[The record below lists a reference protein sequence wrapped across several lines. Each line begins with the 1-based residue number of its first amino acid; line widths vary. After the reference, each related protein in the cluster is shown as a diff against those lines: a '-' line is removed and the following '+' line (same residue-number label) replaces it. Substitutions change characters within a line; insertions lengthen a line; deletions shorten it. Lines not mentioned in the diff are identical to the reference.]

1 MIQKELIEFIFESA
15 SIERWN
21 DHIRPSR
28 GFSELDKQA
37 HKMVYAYVFSKL
49 AIERGEDIDLL
60 KVAEGGIFEF
70 LHRLVLTDIKPPIF
84 HKLMDEKGSQINGW
98 VISSLDKMIK
108 DLPLGFSDKFK
119 RYFTDSEY
127 CKNEKNILKV
137 SHYSAT
143 KWEFNI
149 IYGMCQS
156 YFGIEDTRREID
168 EQMRDFE
175 EYSYFN
181 SFMHNQNLISFT
193 NLLGELRF
201 QQRWSRSPRI
211 PATSVMGHM
220 LLVALMSYFCSCEI
234 NACDRRTVNNFFAGL
249 FHDVPEVLTR
259 DIVSPVKSSVDGLD
273 ELIKNIE
280 GEQMNEK
287 IYPFIPDD
295 WRKELDYYTHNEF
308 ESKIEKNSEVLITTS
323 EEISKSYNSD
333 EYNPLDGRI
342 IRGCDHF
349 GALLETYFS
358 HSYGVT
364 SSTLRD
370 ANRGLQESYR
380 GRVIGGINFG
390 EMFSRFAIE

>member
-1 MIQKELIEFIFESA
+1 MFIKKELIDLIFEAA

-28 GFSELDKQA
+28 GFTEIDKQA
-37 HKMVYAYVFSKL
+37 HKMVYSYVFSKL
-49 AIERGEDIDLL
+49 ALERGEDVDLL

-70 LHRLVLTDIKPPIF
+70 LHRLMLTDIKPPIF
-84 HKLMDEKGSQINGW
+84 HSLMNEKGEQINRW
-98 VISSLDKMIK
+98 VLRSLD
-108 DLPLGFSDKFK
+108 DLTRGLPLGFAEKFE
-119 RYFTDSEY
+119 RYFTDDKYSE
-127 CKNEKNILKV
+127 NEKKILKA

-149 IYGMCQS
+149 ISGMCPT

-168 EQMRDFE
+168 EQMKEFE
-175 EYSYFN
+175 GYNYF
-181 SFMHNQNLISFT
+181 SAFMHNQNLIGFT

-220 LLVALMSYFCSCEI
+220 LIVAFMSYFCSCEI
-234 NACDRRTVNNFFAGL
+234 GACRRRIENNFFAGL

-273 ELIKNIE
+273 ELIKTIE
-280 GEQMNEK
+280 GEQMSEK
-287 IYPFIPDD
+287 IYPFIPDK
-295 WRKELDYYTHNEF
+295 WREELDYYTCDEF
-308 ESKIEKNSEVLITTS
+308 ESKIKKNSGIVVTTS
-323 EEISKSYNSD
+323 EEISDKYNSE
-333 EYNPLDGRI
+333 EYNPLDGKI
-342 IRGCDHF
+342 IRACDHF

-364 SSTLRD
+364 SNTLRD
-370 ANRGLQESYR
+370 ANRDLLRDYEN
-380 GRVIGGINFG
+380 RVICGINFG
-390 EMFSRFAIE
+390 ELFSEFAI

>member
-1 MIQKELIEFIFESA
+1 MIQKELIDFIFESA

-37 HKMVYAYVFSKL
+37 HKMVYSYVFSKL
-49 AIERGEDIDLL
+49 AKERGVDVDLL

-70 LHRLVLTDIKPPIF
+70 LHRLMLTDIKPPIF
-84 HKLMDEKGSQINGW
+84 HKLMDEKGAQINDW
-98 VISSLDKMIK
+98 VIGSLREMTG
-108 DLPLGFSDKFK
+108 DLPLGFFEKFE
-119 RYFTDSEY
+119 RYFTDESY
-127 CKNEKNILKV
+127 CVNEKNILKA

-149 IYGMCQS
+149 ICGMCPT

-168 EQMRDFE
+168 EQMKEFE
-175 EYSYFN
+175 GYSYFTA
-181 SFMHNQNLISFT
+181 FMHNQNLISFT

-220 LLVALMSYFCSCEI
+220 MIVALMSYFCSCEI
-234 NACDRRTVNNFFAGL
+234 GACSRRIVNNFFAGL

-273 ELIKNIE
+273 ELIKSIE

-287 IYPFIPDD
+287 IYPFIPDE
-295 WRKELDYYTHNEF
+295 WRTELDYYTCDEF
-308 ESKIEKNSEVLITTS
+308 ESKIIKNSEMIITTS
-323 EEISKSYNSD
+323 EEISKNYNS
-333 EYNPLDGRI
+333 EEFNPLDGKI

-358 HSYGVT
+358 HNYGVT
-364 SSTLRD
+364 SNTLRG
-370 ANRGLQESYR
+370 ANRDLQRDYKD
-380 GRVIGGINFG
+380 RVIGGINFG
-390 EMFSRFAIE
+390 ELFSQFAI